1 MDVVLKIVIIEGYP
15 MVVMFIVKES
25 ESREPVNVICLFQL
39 GCFVDIAI
47 EHTMAVP
54 LNRRLCL

>member
-1 MDVVLKIVIIEGYP
+1 VDVVLKIVIIEGYP

-39 GCFVDIAI
+39 GCFVDIC
-47 EHTMAVP
+47 HWTYDGCP
-54 LNRRLCL
+54 TKS